1 MAMFPPKAVPQKD
14 AGHDDPLVK
23 RDAQIHVSVA
33 KGNLSAYLQ
42 LDPPEN
48 GGSAALLRDLE
59 KALSESG
66 ITFGIDREALR
77 SLAAQPVYQT
87 EIPIATG
94 TPPVNGENGTIE
106 YQFETGPKE
115 VAPKINP
122 NGTVDYRDLELA
134 NNVRQDQVLALIS
147 PPTDGTPGTSVRG
160 ESVQQKKGKS
170 FPVFT
175 CLGKNVKMRE
185 DGVAVLSKIDGQ
197 VELLG
202 SKITVNE
209 TLIIRENVDLSTGN
223 ISAVGNVTVYGMVQ
237 PGVTVEAEGNVD
249 VFGTVES
256 AVIKAGGNIKLS
268 SGITGSELV
277 CAGDLKSR
285 FIENCHVFVRGHIR
299 AEYILHSSIRCGQS
313 LKTEGSISK
322 IIGGSCMVQQ
332 TIESRIIGST
342 ANVKTVLQ
350 LGTDPAVLQRQHKLQ
365 ALIPELE
372 KQIESLLPLLSL
384 LRKLEL
390 ENRLTPQK
398 QELLQKISHSYEAA
412 KTEHRS
418 ARRELDEISSSQ
430 LGKDFSRVICHGT
443 IYPGTVVTIGN
454 ANLTVTETINN
465 ASLAN
470 KEGEIV
476 LGPAR

>member
-1 MAMFPPKAVPQKD
+1 
-14 AGHDDPLVK
+14 
-23 RDAQIHVSVA
+23 
-33 KGNLSAYLQ
+33 
-42 LDPPEN
+42 
-48 GGSAALLRDLE
+48 
-59 KALSESG
+59 
-66 ITFGIDREALR
+66 
-77 SLAAQPVYQT
+77 
-87 EIPIATG
+87 
-94 TPPVNGENGTIE
+94 
-106 YQFETGPKE
+106 
-115 VAPKINP
+115 
-122 NGTVDYRDLELA
+122 
-134 NNVRQDQVLALIS
+134 
-147 PPTDGTPGTSVRG
+147 
-160 ESVQQKKGKS
+160 
-170 FPVFT
+170 
-175 CLGKNVKMRE
+175 
-185 DGVAVLSKIDGQ
+185 
-197 VELLG
+197 
-202 SKITVNE
+202 
-209 TLIIRENVDLSTGN
+209 
-223 ISAVGNVTVYGMVQ
+223 
-237 PGVTVEAEGNVD
+237 
-249 VFGTVES
+249 
-256 AVIKAGGNIKLS
+256 
-268 SGITGSELV
+268 
-277 CAGDLKSR
+277 
-285 FIENCHVFVRGHIR
+285 
-299 AEYILHSSIRCGQS
+299 
-313 LKTEGSISK
+313 
-322 IIGGSCMVQQ
+322 MVQQ